1 MLGEQKMS
9 SKNCHMSL
17 NLKQLDEIQIAYDKV
32 FFDLKGS
39 SVLEKIRH
47 INLHLTCTLGKLARF
62 CEKAEHAIKN
72 GEDPMSLPEN
82 LIVKKEVI
90 ADLLSHAAQ
99 LGNLLETDLESA
111 FLERIAHNTERFA
124 KTKL

>member
-1 MLGEQKMS
+1 MS
-9 SKNCHMSL
+9 SQNNQSSL
-17 NLKQLDEIQIAYDKV
+17 NLEQLMKTQVSYDDF
-32 FFDLKGS
+32 FFDLKGGS
-39 SVLEKIRH
+39 RFEKIRH

-99 LGNLLETDLESA
+99 LGTLLETDLETA
-111 FLERIAHNTERFA
+111 FLERIAYNTERFS
-124 KTKL
+124 TKL